1 MTCGYIENK
10 HENITPVQGK
20 YRSGTHLT

>member
-1 MTCGYIENK
+1 MTCGYIENND
-10 HENITPVQGK
+10 ENITPVQGK